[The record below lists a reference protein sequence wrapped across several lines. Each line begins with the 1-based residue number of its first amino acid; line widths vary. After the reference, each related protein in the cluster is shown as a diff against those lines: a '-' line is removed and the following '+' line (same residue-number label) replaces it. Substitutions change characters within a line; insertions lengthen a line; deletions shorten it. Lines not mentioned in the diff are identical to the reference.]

1 MLKLTRYFKKQ
12 DWILLIAILIFTL
25 CHVFLDL
32 KIPDYMSKITTLV
45 KTEGSLQDIF
55 HAGKLMLLCALLSL
69 IIALFTRF
77 LSSWFGSKVS
87 FQLRKAIFEHVESF
101 SLAEMNQFTTASL
114 ITRSTNDV
122 TQIQNFLTGG
132 LQSLVKTPI
141 IFMMAIVK
149 ISTKQ
154 WEWSA
159 FTMCSV
165 SLVVVTLIFIIHYA
179 HPRIRKVQELTD
191 DLNKVTREILT
202 GIRVIRAYNAEEYE
216 EDKFADANYRL
227 TKNSVEER
235 RAMGLMN
242 PVMKFVNNFLNI
254 GIYCIGAYLIAQTG
268 ANQQLVIFSDMIV
281 FSTYAAKIV
290 QSFMSLNR
298 IFMITPRAAVSAAR
312 IMEVLDTEA
321 TISDGNYEKGLDG
334 EEGTIEFKN
343 VSFTYPDSDIKTLEN
358 ISFKINKNETFAI
371 IGSTGSGKTTLVHLM
386 NRFYDA
392 TEGEILVHGRNIK
405 DYRLKSLHQILGYA
419 SQKAILFS
427 GTIQDNVAFGH
438 PVVHRDKVHSAVE
451 TAQAKE
457 FVDTKEK
464 GIDSDISRGGT
475 NISGG
480 QKQRLSIARTLYEP
494 HDIYIFDDTFSA
506 LDFKTDKALR
516 KALALKTKNA
526 TMVLVAQ
533 RIGSI
538 KEADQILVLHEGKI
552 VGLGKHDELLKTC
565 KIYQDI
571 AYTQLSKE
579 DLINE

>member
-12 DWILLIAILIFTL
+12 DWLLLLSIFVFTII
-25 CHVFLDL
+25 HVFLDL
-32 KIPDYMSKITTLV
+32 KIPDYMSAITTLV
-45 KTEGSLQDIF
+45 KTQGSLDDIF
-55 HAGKLMLLCALLSL
+55 KAGKLMIICALSSL
-69 IIALFTRF
+69 IIALFTRY
-77 LSSWFGSKVS
+77 LSSWFGSKVA
-87 FQLRKAIFEHVESF
+87 FQLRKEIFSHVESF
-101 SLAEMNQFTTASL
+101 SLAEMNRFTTASL

-132 LQSLVKTPI
+132 VQSLIKTPI
-141 IFMMAIVK
+141 ILILAILK

-154 WEWSA
+154 WEWSL

-165 SLVVVTLIFIIHYA
+165 SLVVFTLIFIIHYA

-191 DLNKVTREILT
+191 DLNKVTREILN
-202 GIRVIRAYNAEEYE
+202 GIRVIRAYNAEDYE
-216 EDKFADANYRL
+216 EEKFANANHRL
-227 TKNSVEER
+227 TQNSLEER

-254 GIYCIGAYLIAQTG
+254 GIYCIGAYLIIGSSAEK
-268 ANQQLVIFSDMIV
+268 QLVLFSDMIV

-298 IFMITPRAAVSAAR
+298 IFMITPRAAVSSGR
-312 IMEVLDTEA
+312 ILEVLETKSS
-321 TISDGNYEKGLDG
+321 IHDGQYTQGIED

-358 ISFKINKNETFAI
+358 ISFKVKKNETFAI
-371 IGSTGSGKTTLVHLM
+371 LGSTGSGKTTLIHLM

-405 DYRLKSLHQILGYA
+405 DYTLTALHNILGYA

-427 GTIQDNVAFGH
+427 GTIQENIAFGH
-438 PVVHRDKVHSAVE
+438 SLIDHNAVQAAIE
-451 TAQAKE
+451 TAQAEE
-457 FVDTKEK
+457 FVNTKEM
-464 GIDSDISRGGT
+464 GIEASISRGGT

-480 QKQRLSIARTLYEP
+480 QKQRLSIARTLYKP
-494 HDIYIFDDTFSA
+494 HDIYIFDDAFSA

-516 KALALKTKNA
+516 NALANKTQNA
-526 TMVLVAQ
+526 TTILVAQ
-533 RIGSI
+533 RIGAI
-538 KEADQILVLHEGKI
+538 KDADQILVLHEGKI
-552 VGLGKHDELLKTC
+552 VGLGKHEELMKTC
-565 KIYQDI
+565 QIYQDI

>member
-1 MLKLTRYFKKQ
+1 MLKICKYFKKQ
-12 DWILLIAILIFTL
+12 DWILLCCIVVFTVL
-25 CHVFLDL
+25 HVFLDL
-32 KIPDYMSKITTLV
+32 KIPDYMSEITTLV
-45 KTEGSLQDIF
+45 KTQGSLDQLF
-55 HAGKLMLLCALLSL
+55 HAGKFMLICALSSL
-69 IIALFTRF
+69 ILALFTRY
-77 LSSWFGSKVS
+77 LASWFGSKVA
-87 FQLRKAIFEHVESF
+87 FQLRKEIFSHVESF

-132 LQSLVKTPI
+132 IQSLIKTPI
-141 IFMMAIVK
+141 IFILALLK

-154 WEWSA
+154 WEWSL

-165 SLVVVTLIFIIHYA
+165 SLVIITLIFIINYA

-216 EDKFADANYRL
+216 EDKFSNANHRL
-227 TKNSVEER
+227 TQNSLEER

-254 GIYCIGAYLIAQTG
+254 GIYCIGAYLIAQSGTQ
-268 ANQQLVIFSDMIV
+268 QQLILFSDMIV

-298 IFMITPRAAVSAAR
+298 IFMITPRATVSSAR
-312 IMEVLDTEA
+312 IMEVLETEPS
-321 TISDGNYEKGLDG
+321 IHDGAYTQGIDG

-343 VSFTYPDSDIKTLEN
+343 VSFSYPDSDVKTLDN
-358 ISFKINKNETFAI
+358 ISFKIHKNETFAI
-371 IGSTGSGKTTLVHLM
+371 IGSTGSGKTTLIHLM

-405 DYRLKSLHQILGYA
+405 DYQCKALHKILGYA
-419 SQKAILFS
+419 SQKAVLFS
-427 GTIQDNVAFGH
+427 GTIQENIGFGH
-438 PVVHRDKVHSAVE
+438 SSIHQENVEEAIE
-451 TAQAKE
+451 TAQASE
-457 FVDTKEK
+457 FVKTKEN
-464 GIDSDISRGGT
+464 GIDAMISRGGT

-494 HDIYIFDDTFSA
+494 HDIYIFDDSFSA

-516 KALALKTKNA
+516 NALAEKTQKA
-526 TMVLVAQ
+526 TTVLVAQ
-533 RIGSI
+533 RIGAI
-538 KEADQILVLHEGKI
+538 KDADQILVLHEGKI
-552 VGLGKHDELLKTC
+552 VGLGKHEELMKTC
-565 KIYQDI
+565 QIYQDI

-579 DLINE
+579 DLCHE